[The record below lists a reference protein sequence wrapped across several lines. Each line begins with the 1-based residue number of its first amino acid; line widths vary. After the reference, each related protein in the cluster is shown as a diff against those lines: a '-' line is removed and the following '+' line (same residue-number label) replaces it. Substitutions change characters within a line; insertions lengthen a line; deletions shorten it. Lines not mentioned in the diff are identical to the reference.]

1 MRFKD
6 YIAVPKPNLYQSLH
20 TTIVGEN
27 GKIFEIQIRTYD
39 MDETAEL
46 GVAAHWAYKE
56 NVGYSPEKE
65 QLEITNKLKWY
76 KNLST
81 YVDVSSDVDPL
92 NNIIED
98 IFSANVYIF
107 TPNGDVIDLPSGSMP
122 LDFAYRIHTHIG
134 NTTVGAIVNGKIV
147 PLSYKLKTGDVV
159 AIKTNKNTTPSKE
172 WLKNAKTSHARQKI
186 KSYIN
191 KLQRDELITTGK
203 EEFERVSKV
212 LGYNPNNLD
221 DKVVEEFFSK
231 NNIHTVDDLLYDV
244 GRGEFTAQTAINRI
258 MGITDVKLNDEIAL
272 KQYSEENLKNQRRPQ
287 TNAYGIIVEGLDKAQ
302 LRLGNCCQPI
312 YGDKIFGY
320 ITKGNGI
327 VVHREGCPNINK
339 SEQDR
344 FIQISW
350 DPNFNGRVFDTTLKV
365 SALDKR
371 NIVAEFINSVNS
383 TKVTIM
389 SVTSGKTKTGE
400 CITKFKLQVAN
411 LEDLNHVIVSIGKI
425 SEVYDIERVFK

>member
-1 MRFKD
+1 
-6 YIAVPKPNLYQSLH
+6 
-20 TTIVGEN
+20 
-27 GKIFEIQIRTYD
+27 
-39 MDETAEL
+39 
-46 GVAAHWAYKE
+46 
-56 NVGYSPEKE
+56 
-65 QLEITNKLKWY
+65 
-76 KNLST
+76 
-81 YVDVSSDVDPL
+81 
-92 NNIIED
+92 
-98 IFSANVYIF
+98 
-107 TPNGDVIDLPSGSMP
+107 MP

-191 KLQRDELITTGK
+191 KLQRDELITAGK

-212 LGYNPNNLD
+212 LGYNSNNLD